1 MHGICKF
8 YLKQLD
14 DRFEM
19 YCSSIQIDPDKP
31 VMPISH
37 PTIYSSYLARQ
48 QGAFATLGL
57 AEDTWSLSEGLMNED
72 AFLQQAYDIH
82 EERETMFFDSLK
94 KVRRGMVVCVFDG
107 PDRIQHMFWR
117 FLDENHPALR
127 GQDNSHADSIREMY
141 MRMDDLVGRTMEEVG
156 KETTL
161 IVMSD
166 HGFTSFQR
174 GVDLNAWLMQQG
186 YLKLKDGARSSNKI
200 YLKRSR
206 LESDSGLRDR
216 TGGNLY
222 QRSQVVSRKAL

>member
-1 MHGICKF
+1 MNEFTPWVKVAFSAAPGFKVHGICRF

-72 AFLQQAYDIH
+72 AFLRQAYDIH
-82 EERETMFFDSLK
+82 DERETMFFDSLK
-94 KVRRGMVVCVFDG
+94 KVRRGVVICVFDG

-117 FLDENHPALR
+117 FLDENHPASR
-127 GQDNSHADSIREMY
+127 GKNNSHSDSIREMY
-141 MRMDDLVGRTMEEVG
+141 MPWIAL
-156 KETTL
+156 
-161 IVMSD
+161 SD
-166 HGFTSFQR
+166 APWRKS
-174 GVDLNAWLMQQG
+174 AM
-186 YLKLKDGARSSNKI
+186 
-200 YLKRSR
+200 KRH
-206 LESDSGLRDR
+206 
-216 TGGNLY
+216 
-222 QRSQVVSRKAL
+222 